1 MVVSKMFTQCML
13 YASAEYSFHIIS
25 PKKLVKNIIIFWCS
39 TVLKFTARLLSK
51 MCIALLLWLLL
62 LITL

>member
-1 MVVSKMFTQCML
+1 MVVSKMFTQRIL
-13 YASAEYSFHIIS
+13 YASAEYSFYIS